1 MSSIAQAEPSRIEVL
16 RGELAKLPAF
26 IRRDLLTLLS
36 YRMGFVSDWVG
47 IFFQVFLL
55 YFIGKMV
62 DTGQL
67 PTFGGR
73 HVTYLEFA
81 AVGIAL
87 GVFVQIGLARVSTAV
102 RTEQMIGTLESLL
115 VTPTAPATIQL
126 GSAMFDLVY
135 IPLRTTVFLVAVAAV
150 FGLHFSGDGI
160 LPAAIVLLVF
170 APVVWG
176 LGLVSAGAVLTFRR
190 GEGMIGIGASLL
202 ALSSGAYFPLSLLPS
217 WLASVAELNP
227 LAIALKSMRDAAL
240 GGAGWSVLPH
250 ALAILVPTGIVTLL
264 VGSLAFRLALVRER
278 RLGTLGLY

>member
-1 MSSIAQAEPSRIEVL
+1 VSSIAHTEPRRIDVV
-16 RGELAKLPAF
+16 RGEFAKLPAF

-62 DTGQL
+62 DTSQL

-73 HVTYLEFA
+73 SVTYLEFA

-87 GVFVQIGLARVSTAV
+87 GVFVQIGLARVSTAI

-135 IPLRTTVFLVAVAAV
+135 IPLRTSVFLVAVAAV
-150 FGLHFSGDGI
+150 FGLHFSGGGI

-176 LGLVSAGAVLTFRR
+176 LGLMSAAGVLTFRR

-217 WLASVAELNP
+217 WLATVAELNP
-227 LAIALKSMRDAAL
+227 LAIALKSMREAAL
-240 GGAGWSVLPH
+240 GGAGWTVVPH
-250 ALAILVPTGIVTLL
+250 ALAVLLPTGVVTIIL
-264 VGSLAFRLALVRER
+264 GSLAFRLALARER

>member
-1 MSSIAQAEPSRIEVL
+1 VSAVAHTEPRHVDVV

-47 IFFQVFLL
+47 LVFQVIFL
-55 YFIGKMV
+55 YFVGRLV
-62 DTGQL
+62 DVQQL

-73 HVTYLEFA
+73 GVTYLEFA

-87 GVFVQIGLARVSTAV
+87 GVFVQIGLARVSTAI
-102 RTEQMIGTLESLL
+102 RTEQVIGTLEALL
-115 VTPTAPATIQL
+115 VTPTATATIQF
-126 GSAMFDLVY
+126 GSAMFDVVY
-135 IPLRTTVFLVAVAAV
+135 IPIRTAVFLGAVAAV
-150 FGLHFSGDGI
+150 FGLHFAGTGI

-176 LGLVSAGAVLTFRR
+176 LGLISAAAVLTFRR
-190 GEGMIGIGASLL
+190 GEGFIGIGASLL

-217 WLASVAELNP
+217 WGATVAELNP
-227 LAIALKSMRDAAL
+227 LAIALKAMRNAVL
-240 GGAGWSVLPH
+240 GGEGWSVVPH
-250 ALAILVPTGIVTLL
+250 ALAVLAPSGVVTLL
-264 VGSLAFRLALVRER
+264 VGSLAFRLALGRER